1 MEANNQSTSTNSLE
15 KKEVAAVLEQL
26 HQRAKQDY
34 KSFLTISPKVLWSL
48 LTGKKLMSAV
58 TPTMLKDAYIP
69 VSAEQGLFL
78 YSIARGSKAQTI
90 VEFGSSFGVS
100 TVYLAAA
107 AKDNGGRLIT
117 TEIIPEKCRV
127 TEQNLHSAEL
137 SQVVD
142 VLEGDALV
150 TLKNIEGTVDLI
162 FLDGW
167 KDLYNDV
174 LDVLLGNMK
183 PGTIVIADNINMADA
198 QKYLARVKAK
208 NSGFITSML
217 DKRTAF
223 SVYVGT

>member
-1 MEANNQSTSTNSLE
+1 MSTNHQSTNSLE
-15 KKEVAAVLEQL
+15 QKEVQTVLNRM
-26 HQRAKQDY
+26 HQHAKSDY

-48 LTGKKLMSAV
+48 ITGKKLMSAV
-58 TPTMLKDAYIP
+58 TPSMLKNAYIP

-78 YSIARGSKAQTI
+78 YSIARGSKAKTI

-107 AKDNGGRLIT
+107 AKDNEGRLIT
-117 TEIIPEKCRV
+117 TEIIPEKCRI
-127 TEQNLHSAEL
+127 TEQNLKTAGLDS
-137 SQVVD
+137 VVD

-150 TLKNIEGTVDLI
+150 TLQTVEKTVDLV

-174 LDVLLGNMK
+174 LDVLLKNMQ
-183 PGTIVIADNINMADA
+183 PGTIVIADNINLADA
-198 QKYLARVKAK
+198 KKYLIRIQAK

-223 SVYVGT
+223 SVYVGS